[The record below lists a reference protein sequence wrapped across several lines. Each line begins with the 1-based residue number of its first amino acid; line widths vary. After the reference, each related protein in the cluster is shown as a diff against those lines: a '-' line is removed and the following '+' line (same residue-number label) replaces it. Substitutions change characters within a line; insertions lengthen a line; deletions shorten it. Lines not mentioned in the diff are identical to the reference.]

1 MDPVTIGL
9 ALASQFAPSIIKYM
23 TNSDTA
29 GDVAGQ
35 VIDIAK
41 TVTGKAT
48 VGEARAVLELDPAVQ
63 LEFQKAVM
71 AADADLSKA
80 YLADVANARAMQIA
94 ALGQEDTFSKRF
106 VYYFATFWSVF
117 AMCYFCAVTFVQLPP
132 NGQRVAD
139 TILGVLITSVI
150 GVMFAYFYGS
160 TKGSMLKTQIMAG
173 KR

>member
-9 ALASQFAPSIIKYM
+9 ALATQFAPSVIKYL

-48 VGEARAVLELDPAVQ
+48 IGEARAVLELDPAAQ

-80 YLADVANARAMQIA
+80 YLADVANARAMQVA
-94 ALGQEDTFSKRF
+94 ALGQEDRFSKRF
-106 VYYFATFWSVF
+106 VYYLAAAWSLF
-117 AMCYFCAVTFVQLPP
+117 AMGYFCAVTFVPLPP
-132 NGQRVAD
+132 AGQRVAD
-139 TILGVLITSVI
+139 TILGVLISSVI
-150 GVMFAYFYGS
+150 GVMINYFYGS
-160 TKGSMLKTQIMAG
+160 TKGSQLKTQLMAG

>member
-9 ALASQFAPSIIKYM
+9 ALATQFAPSVIKYL

-29 GDVAGQ
+29 GEVAGQ

-80 YLADVANARAMQIA
+80 YLADVQNARAMQIA
-94 ALGQEDTFSKRF
+94 ALGQEDLFSKRF
-106 VYYFATFWSVF
+106 VYLFATGWSIF
-117 AMCYFCAVTFVQLPP
+117 AMLYFCAVTFVPIP
-132 NGQRVAD
+132 AAGQRIAD

-150 GVMFAYFYGS
+150 GVMFSYFYGS
-160 TKGSMLKTQIMAG
+160 TKGSLLKTQIMAG

>member
-1 MDPVTIGL
+1 MDPITIGL
-9 ALASQFAPSIIKYM
+9 ALATQFAPSVIKYL

-29 GDVAGQ
+29 GEVAGQ

-48 VGEARAVLELDPAVQ
+48 AGEARAVLEVDPAIR

-80 YLADVANARAMQIA
+80 YLADVANARAMQVA
-94 ALGQEDTFSKRF
+94 ALGQEDLFSKRF
-106 VYYFATFWSVF
+106 VYYFALAWSVF
-117 AMCYFCAVTFVQLPP
+117 SMSYFCAVTFIPVPP
-132 NGQRVAD
+132 AGQRIAD
-139 TILGVLITSVI
+139 TILGVLIST
-150 GVMFAYFYGS
+150 VMGGIFGYLYGS
-160 TKGSMLKTQIMAG
+160 TKGSQIKTQLMAG